1 MGPKPNQ
8 TILIVEDDEITRT
21 VLQRRLE
28 AKGYM
33 VLAVSGGRQALETVE
48 RQPVDLVLLDTVMPE
63 MDGLEVLERLRE
75 KRTATDLPII
85 MVTYKESSS
94 DVVRALRLGAND
106 YVAKS
111 LDFEVILARVR
122 THLLLLT
129 LTRQVEHLKNT
140 SL

>member
-129 LTRQVEHLKNT
+129 LTRHVEHLKNT